1 MPLYQNLIFLFN
13 SFCSYEYCMSRLD
26 VLNGSVSFHL
36 FQHVVRVQSL
46 GLLGVNGGRYMVP
59 TYIIRM
65 KIRMKIRIHAFWADA
80 MV

>member
-1 MPLYQNLIFLFN
+1 MMPLYQNLIFLFN

-46 GLLGVNGGRYMVP
+46 GLLGVNGGR
-59 TYIIRM
+59 
-65 KIRMKIRIHAFWADA
+65 
-80 MV
+80 